1 MDPDTM
7 ESMPQININPKKVSF
22 RVPKLESQRIL
33 KTRQDSTKDFQSK
46 ASLVEFDQQSNL

>member
-7 ESMPQININPKKVSF
+7 DTTPQININPKKVSF
-22 RVPKLESQRIL
+22 RVPKLESQ
-33 KTRQDSTKDFQSK
+33 KTFKTKQDSTKDFQSK

>member
-7 ESMPQININPKKVSF
+7 DTAQQININPKKVSF
-22 RVPKLESQRIL
+22 RVPKLESQ
-33 KTRQDSTKDFQSK
+33 KTFKTKQDSTKDFQSK